1 MTQAEILI
9 AQLKTLAN
17 PQNVAGMARFG
28 INPNNT
34 LGIRV
39 QTLRQIAK
47 GIHDHALAQ
56 ALWKSGIH
64 EARLLAALVDISR
77 EVTEDQMEEWA
88 LDFDSWD
95 VCDLV
100 CMHLFGLT
108 SFADLKARQWSTR
121 SEEFV
126 KRAGF
131 VLMVVRAVHDKK
143 AGDTSFIEYL
153 KIIQRS
159 AEDDRN
165 FVKKAVNWALRQIG
179 KRNLALNQAAIQ
191 TAQSINS
198 IDSKTARWVA
208 SNALNELTSESIQ
221 TRLRRSKRDA
231 K

>member
-1 MTQAEILI
+1 MTQSDLLI

-17 PQNVAGMARFG
+17 PQNVAGMTRFG

-47 GIHDHALAQ
+47 GIHDHTLAQ
-56 ALWKSGIH
+56 ELWASGIH

-77 EVTEDQMEEWA
+77 EVTEDQMEEWV

-121 SEEFV
+121 PEEFV

-143 AGDTSFIEYL
+143 AGDESFIEYL

-221 TRLRRSKRDA
+221 TRLCRSKRDA